1 MGGLKKTIKAYLE
14 RQKKWICLGVFFVFV
29 ILVLLVVI
37 LWPKKKEEPKEEII
51 TKASLEKIIDI
62 SELSSFEAVHN
73 GVAVVMN
80 EKKQEKVDYYV
91 SYEAKVKAG
100 IDFDQIV
107 IAVDNEN
114 KIINIDIPE
123 VRITE
128 VVVESGS
135 MEYIFVN
142 DKANTET
149 VSQQA
154 YKACLAD
161 VEKESEEA
169 EAIKELAEQNAR
181 NVIEALVKPFVMQL
195 DVEYTI
201 EVR

>member
-1 MGGLKKTIKAYLE
+1 MDELKKIIKTYLQK
-14 RQKKWICLGVFFVFV
+14 QKKWIYLGVLSVFV
-29 ILVLLVVI
+29 VLVLLVII

-62 SELSSFEAVHN
+62 SELSTFEAVHN

-91 SYEAKVKAG
+91 SYNAKVKAG
-100 IDFDQIV
+100 IDFDQI
-107 IAVDNEN
+107 IIEVDNEN
-114 KIINIDIPE
+114 KVISIDIPE
-123 VRITE
+123 VRITD
-128 VVVESGS
+128 VVVETGS
-135 MEYIFVN
+135 MEYIFIN

-161 VEKESEEA
+161 VEEESEEA

-181 NVIEALVKPFVMQL
+181 NVMEALIKPFVMQL
-195 DVEYTI
+195 DDEYTI